1 MKKDHQYRIRL
12 TAEDFILWN
21 GAARALRIPLSDL
34 IREAMRVYLNAF
46 LNVATKGENNE

>member
-12 TAEDFILWN
+12 TAEDFTIWT

-34 IREAMRVYLNAF
+34 IREAMYTYLKNF
-46 LNVATKGENNE
+46 LKGEYHNE

>member
-12 TAEDFILWN
+12 TAEDFILWT

-34 IREAMRVYLNAF
+34 IREAMYNYLKTY
-46 LNVATKGENNE
+46 LKGDNNEK